1 MTELDLAR
9 SLELPTVRIV
19 LGLIAAGL
27 LYVLVKEVLKIPAKL
42 FALMVTAFVDMVG
55 LLMIIPLLP
64 FYVKQLG
71 GEGTQLFGLHAGVGF
86 ISGLVVSAFTIAQ
99 LLSAPLWGRFSD
111 RFGRRP
117 ALLIALGASAL
128 AYLVFGFAKSLV
140 VLFLSRV
147 VQGAGGGTVG
157 VIQAYVAD
165 TMEPE
170 QRARALGWLSAATN
184 LGVALGPVLG
194 SLAVTLGEADLLP
207 GRAAL
212 RMGPAAPGLAA
223 AALCLL
229 NMAFA
234 ARYLVESKKVH
245 EHHAAQRVRST
256 RQALWHVLAHAGEPS
271 SRLIWIY
278 SIAIGAFQGIT
289 AVLALFLNARF
300 QVNEKTIGF
309 FFMYIGAISV
319 FARVL
324 LLGRAVDR
332 LGEPRLSRIGI
343 IMLAAGVGTM
353 PLAGSLGLLAVSVAM
368 IPLGTA
374 FTFPCVTALLSR
386 VISPA
391 DQGLYM
397 GLQQT
402 FGGVARIVAPLFY
415 GWAFDTL
422 GIQVPFYF
430 AAAFVLATIF
440 LGLGLDR
447 FARPQTRSMAAAAA
461 ESTATAASQLKPID

>member
-1 MTELDLAR
+1 MTELAQSLAAR
-9 SLELPTVRIV
+9 LV
-19 LGLIAAGL
+19 LAVIGAGL
-27 LYVLVKEVLKIPAKL
+27 LYVLVREVRKIPSKL
-42 FALMVTAFVDMVG
+42 FALMATAFIDMVG

-64 FYVKQLG
+64 FYVQQLS
-71 GEGTQLFGLHAGVGF
+71 GEGIDVLGIRMGVGF
-86 ISGLVVSAFTIAQ
+86 LSGLVVSSFTVAQ

-117 ALLIALGASAL
+117 ALLIALGASVFG
-128 AYLVFGFAKSLV
+128 YLIFGFATSLW
-140 VLFLSRV
+140 VLLLSRV

-165 TMEPE
+165 AVEPA

-184 LGVALGPVLG
+184 LGVALGPLLG
-194 SLAVTLGEADLLP
+194 TFAITLGAWDLLP
-207 GRAAL
+207 GGGRL
-212 RMGPAAPGLAA
+212 QMGAAAPGLLA
-223 AALCLL
+223 AALCLA

-234 ARYLVESKKVH
+234 SRYLVESKTLHKHDDHPVRPVH
-245 EHHAAQRVRST
+245 SMRHAAWRV
-256 RQALWHVLAHAGEPS
+256 VAHSGEPA

-300 QVNEKTIGF
+300 QVDERTIGF

-324 LLGRAVDR
+324 LLGPAVDR
-332 LGEPRLSRIGI
+332 FGEPQLSRIGAVT
-343 IMLAAGVGTM
+343 LALGVGTM
-353 PLAGSLGLLAVSVAM
+353 PLASSVGLLAVSVAM

-374 FTFPCVTALLSR
+374 FTFPCVTALLMR
-386 VISPA
+386 VTSPA
-391 DQGLYM
+391 DQGLYL

-415 GWAFDTL
+415 GWAFDAL
-422 GIQVPFYF
+422 GIQVPFF
-430 AAAFVLATIF
+430 FSAGFVLITVF
-440 LGLGLDR
+440 LGLGLER
-447 FARPQTRSMAAAAA
+447 FARPQVKTVAA
-461 ESTATAASQLKPID
+461 ESIAAVAPLKEMD

>member
-1 MTELDLAR
+1 V
-9 SLELPTVRIV
+9 VRLV

-27 LYVLVKEVLKIPAKL
+27 LYVLVREVRKIPAKL
-42 FALMVTAFVDMVG
+42 FVLMATAFVDMVG

-71 GEGTQLFGLHAGVGF
+71 GEGFNVLGMHVGIGL
-86 ISGLVVSAFTIAQ
+86 ISGLIISAFTVAQ

-128 AYLVFGFAKSLV
+128 AYLIFGFASSLL

-165 TMEPE
+165 AVEPN

-194 SLAVTLGEADLLP
+194 SFAVTFGEIDLFP
-207 GRAAL
+207 GATTL
-212 RMGPAAPGLAA
+212 QMGHAAPGILAA
-223 AALCLL
+223 VLCLL

-234 ARYLVESKKVH
+234 ARYLVESKKAH
-245 EHHAAQRVRST
+245 DKHAAQPARSA
-256 RQALWHVLAHAGEPS
+256 RQASWRVVTHSGEPA

-289 AVLALFLNARF
+289 AVLALFLNVRF
-300 QVNEKTIGF
+300 QVDEKTIGF

-319 FARVL
+319 FTRVL
-324 LLGRAVDR
+324 LLGPAVDR
-332 LGEPRLSRIGI
+332 LGEARLSRIGI
-343 IMLAAGVGTM
+343 LTLALGVGTM

-368 IPLGTA
+368 IPIGTA
-374 FTFPCVTALLSR
+374 FTFPCVTALLTR

-391 DQGLYM
+391 DRGLYM

-422 GIQVPFYF
+422 GIGVPFYF
-430 AAAFVLATIF
+430 SAAFVLATVF
-440 LGLGLDR
+440 LGLGLGR
-447 FARPQTRSMAAAAA
+447 FARPQSAAAKMA
-461 ESTATAASQLKPID
+461 ESTAPSSLS

>member
-1 MTELDLAR
+1 VSGFDIAR
-9 SLELPTVRIV
+9 SLESPVILAV

-27 LYVLVKEVLKIPAKL
+27 LYVLVQEVRKIPAKL
-42 FALMVTAFVDMVG
+42 FVLMATAFVDMVG
-55 LLMIIPLLP
+55 VLMVIPLLP

-71 GEGTQLFGLHAGVGF
+71 GEGFDVAGFHVGVGL
-86 ISGLVVSAFTIAQ
+86 ISGLIVSAFTVAQ
-99 LLSAPLWGRFSD
+99 LMSAPMWGRFSD

-117 ALLIALGASAL
+117 ALLIALGASAM
-128 AYLVFGFAKSLV
+128 AYLIFGFATSLFL
-140 VLFLSRV
+140 LFLSRV

-165 TMEPE
+165 TVEPH

-194 SLAVTLGEADLLP
+194 SFAVRVGEQDIWPGPGTLRLGA
-207 GRAAL
+207 
-212 RMGPAAPGLAA
+212 AAPGLAA
-223 AALCLL
+223 AVICLL
-229 NMAFA
+229 NMVFA
-234 ARYLVESKKVH
+234 AKYLKESKQMH
-245 EHHAAQRVRST
+245 ASHAAPPMRSA
-256 RQALWHVLAHAGEPS
+256 RSALWRVISHSGEPS
-271 SRLIWIY
+271 ARLIWTY

-289 AVLALFLNARF
+289 AVLALFLNAQF

-324 LLGRAVDR
+324 LLGRAVDW

-343 IMLAAGVGTM
+343 TLLALGVGTM
-353 PLAGSLGLLAVSVAM
+353 PLAGSLPLLALSVAM

-374 FTFPCVTALLSR
+374 FTFPCVTALLTR
-386 VISPA
+386 VISPSE
-391 DQGLYM
+391 QGLYM

-422 GIQVPFYF
+422 GIRVPFF
-430 AAAFVLATIF
+430 FSAVFVFATIF

-447 FARPQTRSMAAAAA
+447 FARPRSAAAAKA
-461 ESTATAASQLKPID
+461 ESTAAAVTELKAIE